1 MTIRCFLKVNEH
13 TKLALATTF
22 SAELLCSFFELVQLL
37 PVVASPFILVILQ
50 FPVVLQ
56 FSRGSGLWD
65 FFLAVAILSI
75 YVINIFVICSDKLE
89 NSCIFCLLVWGK
101 LSDKCNC

>member
-50 FPVVLQ
+50 FPVLVVQVYGTSFL
-56 FSRGSGLWD
+56 LLP
-65 FFLAVAILSI
+65 FFQ
-75 YVINIFVICSDKLE
+75 YM
-89 NSCIFCLLVWGK
+89 
-101 LSDKCNC
+101 